1 MSLPSFQEDAQLHD
15 ALQPIPL
22 TVTVQIKH
30 TPRKKLVKRN
40 SELLDDNGRRK
51 RILRS
56 KNIRSTSLNLKIV
69 SNVEIRAGGK
79 IAKAYSQ
86 RRNSAP

>member
-22 TVTVQIKH
+22 TVTVQIEH

-51 RILRS
+51 RLLRN
-56 KNIRSTSLNLKIV
+56 KNVRSTSLNLKIV

-79 IAKAYSQ
+79 RAKAYSQ